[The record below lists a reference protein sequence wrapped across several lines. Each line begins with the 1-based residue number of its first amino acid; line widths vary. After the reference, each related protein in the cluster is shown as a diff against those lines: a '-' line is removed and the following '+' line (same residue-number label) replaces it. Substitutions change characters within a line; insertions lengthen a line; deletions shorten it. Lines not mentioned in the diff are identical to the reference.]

1 MSGFPVMLIV
11 QGVVFLLW
19 ALLAVR
25 ILLHLRTRARNHAGH
40 MVPRPAEW
48 ISATQ
53 EWLADREEANVRRVL
68 LLLSVILIGLS
79 IWGRLQ

>member
-25 ILLHLRTRARNHAGH
+25 ILLHLRARARDHAGH
-40 MVPRPAEW
+40 MVLRPAEW
-48 ISATQ
+48 ISATE

-79 IWGRLQ
+79 IWGRIR